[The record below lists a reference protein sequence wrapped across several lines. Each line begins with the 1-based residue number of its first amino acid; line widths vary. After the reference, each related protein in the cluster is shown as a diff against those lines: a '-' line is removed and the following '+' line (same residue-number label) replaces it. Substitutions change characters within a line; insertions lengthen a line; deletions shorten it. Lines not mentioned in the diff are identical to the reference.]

1 MLCYNNRYGGIYASP
16 RVINRQRG
24 ILYSI
29 QLLTC
34 EVCMA
39 NQGVS
44 MQFINLIKTKGIIHI
59 IVY

>member
-44 MQFINLIKTKGIIHI
+44 MQFINRQRELFIS
-59 IVY
+59 